1 MNHVGNGLKPFPMV
15 GKMRLR
21 KIIHIDMDAFYA
33 SVEQRDFPEY
43 RGKPVVVGGD
53 PNSRSV
59 VCTASYEARKFG
71 IHSAMPTSKAK
82 RLCPHAV
89 FVFPRFSI
97 YKEVSRQINN
107 VFHEFTDLVEPLS
120 LDEAYLDVTDN
131 KKAITSATH
140 VAKEIK
146 KRIYDVTNLTSSAGV
161 AAIKFIAKIASGM
174 NKPNGLTVITPDEA
188 EKFLEELA
196 IGKFYGIGEAT
207 EKKMLSLGIKKGSD
221 LKQFTQSEL
230 IRHFGKSGSFY
241 YNIVRGNDFREV
253 EPYRTRKS
261 IGAENTF
268 AVDIMDRSSIF
279 TELDDIADVLWDR
292 IERAGAKGKTLT
304 LKVKYDDFESITRS
318 ISFKNSI
325 ESKSTIIK
333 FGHELLEGTEAGKRK
348 IRLLGLTVS
357 NLHSEEEEDSA
368 QLRFAFG

>member
-97 YKEVSRQINN
+97 YKEVSRQI
-107 VFHEFTDLVEPLS
+107 
-120 LDEAYLDVTDN
+120 

>member
-1 MNHVGNGLKPFPMV
+1 
-15 GKMRLR
+15 MRLR

-43 RGKPVVVGGD
+43 RGKPVVVGGG